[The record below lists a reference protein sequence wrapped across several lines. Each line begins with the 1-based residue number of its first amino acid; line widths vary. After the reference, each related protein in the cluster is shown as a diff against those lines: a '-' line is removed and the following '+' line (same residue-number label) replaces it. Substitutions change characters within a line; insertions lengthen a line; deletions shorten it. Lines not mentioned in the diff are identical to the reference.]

1 MIVKEWTRV
10 AREDE
15 LEEGVPFGVKLGDRD
30 IVVVKLNGRI
40 YACGGRCPH
49 KGAPLEEGMVT
60 DHTLVCPWHSARFDV
75 KTGALEAPPAMDDL
89 CSCKVKI
96 ERGQVY
102 IGPAVEPEVPT
113 LPSTEREIYVIIGA
127 GGAGNACAE
136 TLRREGFRGRIVMIT
151 AESELPY
158 DRTSLSKGYMNGSV
172 PLDDVPLRPEGYYSE
187 RAITVLTRRRV
198 TGIDTREQFVSLDS
212 GKSVPYD
219 KLLIASGATP
229 RRLDIPGTGLEGVY
243 NLRSMRDALAIFE
256 ASRGI
261 GRVAVVGAGF
271 IGMEVAASLRT
282 RGLGVDV
289 IAPERVPMIKTFGE
303 RVGRWIEALPEKNGV
318 RFHLGRAPVE
328 MRGDGRVREVVL
340 GDGGRVECDMVVVG
354 VGVRPAVDFLA
365 GAGLVERG
373 AVPVD
378 ERLRTHIPGIYAA
391 GDVAMVPD
399 HMTREL
405 RRVEHWVVA
414 ERQGAHAARAM
425 LGSDAP
431 YDEVPF
437 FWTRQFGVAIQYA
450 GYATEWDRVAVRGSV
465 EEGDFLAGYYS
476 NGEMRA
482 VCGAGRSLELL
493 SLATLMRMGRKLPF
507 ERFRDERV
515 DVRAMMREASRA
527 PAGE

>member
-15 LEEGVPFGVKLGDRD
+15 LEEGVPFGVKLGDKD

-40 YACGGRCPH
+40 HACGGKCPH
-49 KGAPLEEGMVT
+49 KGAPLEEGLVT
-60 DHTLVCPWHSARFDV
+60 DHALVCPWHSARFDI
-75 KTGALEAPPAMDDL
+75 KTGSLEAPPAMDDL

-102 IGPAVEPEVPT
+102 IGPAIEPES
-113 LPSTEREIYVIIGA
+113 PSLESTQREIYVIIGA

-151 AESELPY
+151 EESELPY

-172 PLDDVPLRPEGYYSE
+172 PLDEVPLRPEGYYSE

-198 TGIDTREQFVSLDS
+198 TGIDPRQQYVALDS
-212 GKSVPYD
+212 GNSIPYD
-219 KLLIASGATP
+219 KLLVATGARP
-229 RRLDIPGTGLEGVY
+229 RRLAVPGAELEGVY
-243 NLRSMRDALAIFE
+243 SLRSMRDAIEIFE

-271 IGMEVAASLRT
+271 VGMEVAASLRT

-289 IAPERVPMIKTFGE
+289 IAPERVPMLKIFGE
-303 RVGRWIEALPEKNGV
+303 RVGRWLEALHERNGV

-328 MRGDGRVREVVL
+328 IRGDGRAREVVL

-354 VGVRPAVDFLA
+354 IGVQPAVDFLA
-365 GAGLVERG
+365 GAGLVEKG
-373 AVPVD
+373 AIPVD
-378 ERLRTHIPGIYAA
+378 ERLRTRVPGIYAA
-391 GDVAMVPD
+391 GDVAVVPD

-405 RRVEHWVVA
+405 RRIEHWVVA
-414 ERQGAHAARAM
+414 ERQGAHAARSM
-425 LGSDAP
+425 LGSDVP
-431 YDEVPF
+431 YEEVPF
-437 FWTRQFGVAIQYA
+437 FWTRQFGVSIQYA
-450 GYATEWDRVAVRGSV
+450 GYAPEWERVAVRGRV
-465 EEGDFLAGYYS
+465 EEGDFLAGYYA

-482 VCGAGRSLELL
+482 VCGAGRSLEFM
-493 SLATLMRMGRKLPF
+493 SLAHLMRIGRKLSF

-515 DVRAMMREASRA
+515 DVRAMLREASRA
-527 PAGE
+527 GAGE